1 MVTVV
6 VVVVLVT
13 SVASSPTVEPE
24 TEVLFWETVV
34 VSEPVLL
41 VVTLVPTIVVV
52 LPDSLFWES
61 VFTFWDSQFSVS

>member
-1 MVTVV
+1 M
-6 VVVVLVT
+6 VLVT

-34 VSEPVLL
+34 VSEPVLSVVIL
-41 VVTLVPTIVVV
+41 VSTIVVV